1 MSAIYPLSNLQDPSA
16 FLAGALLPITDIEPE
31 HPDDRWFWLRDHL
44 IRINGED
51 PLPVILE
58 RVQQIPLE
66 GGEGL
71 ALDLA
76 EENTARWVDRK
87 IAEAIVARILNRSYG
102 QIVSA
107 VLGISRKAWVVTAL
121 HEDGR
126 VYPWGFHREE
136 AQALLSVPVAPANM
150 LTVRSALLSALFGRA
165 KS

>member
-1 MSAIYPLSNLQDPSA
+1 MSAIYPLSNLQDASA

-71 ALDLA
+71 ALDLSEA
-76 EENTARWVDRK
+76 DTARWVDRK
-87 IAEAIVARILNRSYG
+87 IAEALGASPSDDPILAIQRGCWVLDRRSCDENRIIRLD
-102 QIVSA
+102 
-107 VLGISRKAWVVTAL
+107 LGSIPCTPAHASTA
-121 HEDGR
+121 
-126 VYPWGFHREE
+126 
-136 AQALLSVPVAPANM
+136 
-150 LTVRSALLSALFGRA
+150 RSALLSALFGRA